1 MNTHHVGDFV
11 YIQSLKLKYTALSTL
26 ARPLLLLRAAHHI
39 GGTMVT
45 IKHIYYIATLSIAT
59 VVIAAC
65 GSSGSSGSSTST
77 SSSGVS
83 DAVPSD
89 VVIASPTASTSGSSN
104 IAVSKGVH
112 KALSG
117 DTTGETYEDKK
128 AAAEALQAGTGECG
142 FTPSLDLPTP
152 PVCYGPNIAYTNHPD
167 AGGQQNQ
174 PNGSLPRNDTGFWN
188 LTEGSEACAAAQMN
202 YLINS
207 VSTRV
212 DMMLNMFNNM
222 VCVGKKDG
230 LALPIVG
237 ATTDFKSS
245 LGSKSTM
252 TGITVNT
259 ATIERLADDSDGN
272 AVYKSTVSVTI
283 GTRTGTAI
291 LKHIKTGTDTY
302 KGKLSMTMSNE
313 TAMDSFNCQGAAAG
327 SVNAGVVNYIKSS
340 ATSVVYEM
348 NYAEFCGQTATP
360 LDSSNNISRT
370 NVFNSSTNPNGWG
383 SNWNY
388 GLFNLNPSNG
398 TGTVAYAWQAG
409 SADGRTRV
417 LNATVTEASDT
428 SASGTAYYGYGVD
441 VNGSDTLGV
450 IQGFICNWAGPNGA
464 ISSGTTPA
472 SRAHA
477 TLLASGKEFNIAQ
490 KQILSRAVGGTVYT
504 TSASDSK
511 ITYAPD
517 NSCNKAVPLNA
528 SFTFVST
535 GDGGGSMTN
544 DVSGSTG
551 VTNNLIDITEITSNF
566 TLPTAPPD
574 VGS

>member
-1 MNTHHVGDFV
+1 MRIKNQTA
-11 YIQSLKLKYTALSTL
+11 YYATALI
-26 ARPLLLLRAAHHI
+26 AAL
-39 GGTMVT
+39 TMVG
-45 IKHIYYIATLSIAT
+45 
-59 VVIAAC
+59 C
-65 GSSGSSGSSTST
+65 GSSGSSTSSTTGTTTADTT
-77 SSSGVS
+77 SVS
-83 DAVPSD
+83 NAVPSD

-104 IAVSKGVH
+104 IAVGKGF
-112 KALSG
+112 KSLAG
-117 DTTGETYEDKK
+117 DTTAETYEDKK

-152 PVCYGPNIAYTNHPD
+152 PVCYGPDVAYTNHPD

-174 PNGSLPRNDTGFWN
+174 PNGSLPRNDTGFWS

-202 YLINS
+202 FLINS

-230 LALPIVG
+230 LTLPAVG
-237 ATTDFKSS
+237 ASTDFKSS
-245 LGSKSTM
+245 LNSKSTM

-259 ATIERLADDSDGN
+259 ATIERLADDTDGN

-302 KGKLSMTMSNE
+302 KGKLSMTMSNP

-327 SVNAGVVNYIKSS
+327 SVNAGVVSYSKSS
-340 ATSVVYEM
+340 ATSVVYEL
-348 NYAEFCGQTATP
+348 NYAEFCQENAVP
-360 LDSSNNISRT
+360 LNDSGNISRT
-370 NVFNSSTNPNGWG
+370 DIYNSSTNPTGWG

-417 LNATVTEASDT
+417 LNATVTEAADT
-428 SASGTAYYGYGVD
+428 SASGTAYYGFGAD
-441 VNGSDTLGV
+441 VNGTDTLGV

-477 TLLASGKEFNIAQ
+477 ALVTAGREVNTAQ

-504 TSASDSK
+504 TTAGDSK

-517 NSCNKAVPLNA
+517 NSCNKTVPLNA
-528 SFTFVST
+528 TFTFIST

-544 DVSGSTG
+544 DVSGSAA
-551 VTNNLIDITEITSNF
+551 VTNNLVDVTEITTNF
-566 TLPTAPPD
+566 TLPTPPVD